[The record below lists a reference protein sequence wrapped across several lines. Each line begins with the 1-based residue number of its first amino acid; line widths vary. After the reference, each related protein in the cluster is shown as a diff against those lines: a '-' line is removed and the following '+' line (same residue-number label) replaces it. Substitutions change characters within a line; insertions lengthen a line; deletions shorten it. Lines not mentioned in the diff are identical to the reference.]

1 MLSEQDF
8 KYRYSTGRKDLPW
21 DFFHLALT
29 NSTTLDLGLGYFSSA
44 CFHVLSIAFAQFI
57 SAGGRMRLYINQVLT
72 EEDYRLLKGELSSV
86 QEDDFLIS
94 SFYHLKKTFSVR
106 DEHFFRCL
114 SYLIRQNK
122 IEIKIVMPGEGS
134 LAYEKIGI
142 FGDGEGNRILFT
154 GTMNMTAC
162 GLLKDRET
170 VECVC
175 SWKSED
181 NRERIVESEKDFQEI
196 WEGKEASV
204 VLCEADRFCREI
216 LTAYP
221 DVEIDELL
229 AEEKRIIK
237 EIASSLNRPIAGMNR
252 KMEKKFPHFPLKYP
266 EGPREYQK
274 EAYRRWRE
282 NGKNGIFAMATGT
295 GKTLTALN
303 CAYEEYKLTIS
314 KEDPEGYYQILILV
328 PTITLVEQWKEEVR
342 QFDFSNIITV
352 YSQNPN
358 WKKEFVSLKNK
369 LQRGR
374 RESFVVI
381 STYQSFTNEDFQR
394 ILLQL
399 PPEGLLLIAD
409 EAHNIGSE
417 TVKKVFRTL
426 PECKRIGLSA
436 TPNRIYD
443 EEGTLEIES
452 FFQDSSPYIYQFS
465 LEKAI
470 DEQFLM
476 EYCYYPFLV
485 FLNEEEMVK
494 YVQYTRLLMNY
505 YDSTTGRFRNEVQ
518 AKKYLM
524 LRKQVLHKAENK
536 IDVLEKIVKEIIL
549 HQHRELKY
557 CFVYVPEG
565 KENTGDEGLFYR
577 DEAGEKIIQKMLKK
591 IRELVPATKCNVY
604 TGDMDKQN
612 RKVVLEG
619 FEKGDIDVLLAMK
632 CLDEGVD
639 VPRAEIGIFASS
651 SGNPRQFIQRR
662 GRLLRRHPDKK
673 FAYLYDMVVVPD
685 FRSPHYS
692 REFYSMERSL
702 VRGELSRVA
711 YFASLAINMNFA
723 LQNLRELT
731 RFYQLSLSELILNVN
746 Q

>member
-1 MLSEQDF
+1 MLKERDF
-8 KYRYSTGRKDLPW
+8 KYRYSTGRQDLPW

-44 CFHVLSIAFAQFI
+44 CFQVLSIAFAQFI
-57 SAGGRMRLYINQVLT
+57 SKGGKMRLYINQSLT
-72 EEDYRLLKGELSSV
+72 EEDYRLLKGEFSSF
-86 QEDDFLIS
+86 QGEDFLIS
-94 SFYHLKKTFSVR
+94 SFYQMKKTFSVR

-114 SYLIRQNK
+114 SYLIRQDR
-122 IEIKIVMPGEGS
+122 IEIKIVIPGEGS
-134 LAYEKIGI
+134 LAYEKFGI
-142 FGDGEGNRILFT
+142 FRDTEENRILFT
-154 GTMNMTAC
+154 GTMNLTAC

-170 VECVC
+170 LDCVC

-181 NRERIVESEKDFQEI
+181 NAERIMESEKEFQEI
-196 WEGKEASV
+196 WDGKDASV
-204 VLCEADRFCREI
+204 ELCRADRFCQEI

-221 DVEIDELL
+221 EVMMDELL
-229 AEEKRIIK
+229 VEEKRIVE
-237 EIASSLNRPIAGMNR
+237 EIACSLNRSIAGVNSVV
-252 KMEKKFPHFPLKYP
+252 EKKFPHFPLKYP
-266 EGPREYQK
+266 DGPREYQK
-274 EAYRRWRE
+274 EAYRRWVE
-282 NGKNGIFAMATGT
+282 NERNGLFAMATGT

-314 KEDPEGYYQILILV
+314 KENPEGYYQILILV
-328 PTITLVEQWKEEVR
+328 PTITLVEQWREEVR
-342 QFDFSNIITV
+342 QFDFRNIITV
-352 YSQNPN
+352 YSQNLN

-369 LQRGR
+369 IQRGR
-374 RESFVVI
+374 RESFVII

-394 ILLQL
+394 ILLQF
-399 PPEGLLLIAD
+399 PSEELLLIAD

-417 TVKKVFRTL
+417 AVKKVFRTL
-426 PECKRIGLSA
+426 PVCKRIGLSA

-452 FFQDSSPYIYQFS
+452 FFRDQVPYVYQFPM
-465 LEKAI
+465 EKAI
-470 DEQFLM
+470 REQFLM

-494 YVQYTRLLMNY
+494 YVEYTRLLMNY
-505 YDSTTGRFRNEVQ
+505 YDSTSGKFRNEIQ

-536 IDVLEKIVKEIIL
+536 IEVLEEIVKEITQ

-565 KENTGDEGLFYR
+565 QENSVDKEFFSR

-591 IRELVPATKCNVY
+591 IRELSPSTKCNIY

-619 FEKGDIDVLLAMK
+619 FAKGDIDVLLAMK

-662 GRLLRRHPDKK
+662 GRLLRRHPDKRY
-673 FAYLYDMVVVPD
+673 AYLYDMVVVPD
-685 FRSPHYS
+685 FRSRHYS
-692 REFYSMERSL
+692 KEFYQMERSL

-731 RFYQLSLSELILNVN
+731 RFYQLSLSELILDVN

>member
-1 MLSEQDF
+1 MLKKQDF

-21 DFFHLALT
+21 DFFHMALT

-57 SAGGRMRLYINQVLT
+57 SRGGRMKLYINQVLT
-72 EEDYRLLKGELSSV
+72 EEDYRLLKGELSFV
-86 QEDDFLIS
+86 HGEDFLIS
-94 SFYHLKKTFSVR
+94 SFYHLKKTFSIR

-114 SYLIRQNK
+114 SYLIRQNR
-122 IEIKIVMPGEGS
+122 IEIKIVIPGEGS
-134 LAYEKIGI
+134 LAYEKFGI
-142 FGDGEGNRILFT
+142 FGDEEGNRVFFT

-162 GLLKDRET
+162 GLLNDRET
-170 VECVC
+170 LECVC

-181 NRERIVESEKDFQEI
+181 NAERIGESEKDFQEI
-196 WEGKEASV
+196 WDGKDTSV
-204 VLCEADRFCREI
+204 ELCPADRFCQEI
-216 LTAYP
+216 LMAYP
-221 DVEIDELL
+221 EVMMDDLL
-229 AEEKRIIK
+229 AEERKIVK
-237 EIASSLNRPIAGMNR
+237 EIVCSLNRSIAGVNGG
-252 KMEKKFPHFPLKYP
+252 MEKKFPHFPLKYP
-266 EGPREYQK
+266 DGPREYQK
-274 EAYRRWRE
+274 EAYQRWSE

-328 PTITLVEQWKEEVR
+328 PTITLVDQWKEEVR
-342 QFDFSNIITV
+342 QFDFRNIITV
-352 YSQNPN
+352 YSQNPD

-369 LQRGR
+369 IQRGR

-399 PPEGLLLIAD
+399 PPEELLLIAD

-417 TVKKVFRTL
+417 AVKQVFRTL
-426 PECKRIGLSA
+426 PICKRIGLSA

-452 FFQDSSPYIYQFS
+452 FFRDQSPYVYQFS

-470 DEQFLM
+470 HEQFLM

-494 YVQYTRLLMNY
+494 YVEYTRLLMNY
-505 YDSTTGRFRNEVQ
+505 YDSVTGKFRNEIQ

-536 IDVLEKIVKEIIL
+536 IEVLEKIVKEIT
-549 HQHRELKY
+549 QQQQRELRH

-565 KENTGDEGLFYR
+565 KEDSVDKELFSR
-577 DEAGEKIIQKMLKK
+577 DEAGEKIIQKMLNK
-591 IRELVPATKCNVY
+591 IRELSPATKCNVY

-619 FEKGDIDVLLAMK
+619 FAKGDIDVLMAMK

-685 FRSPHYS
+685 FRSSHYS
-692 REFYSMERSL
+692 REFYQMERSL